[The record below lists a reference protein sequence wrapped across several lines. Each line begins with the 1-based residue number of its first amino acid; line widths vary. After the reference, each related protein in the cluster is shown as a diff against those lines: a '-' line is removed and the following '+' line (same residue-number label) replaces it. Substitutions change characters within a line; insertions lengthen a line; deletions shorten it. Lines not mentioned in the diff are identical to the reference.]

1 MLCFSQNKRKNDKQN
16 TSLFHFVF
24 FGIDEN
30 KKIKKKAYP
39 FVELSIDSNLC
50 HGLWFVY
57 KDEWKIQGD
66 FLINGKGLSILCIQL
81 EHSTEKKTCIDCY
94 ELD

>member
-30 KKIKKKAYP
+30 KKNQKKAYP
-39 FVELSIDSNLC
+39 FVELSIESNLC

-66 FLINGKGLSILCIQL
+66 FLINGKGLVFCVFSL
-81 EHSTEKKTCIDCY
+81 STQQKKN
-94 ELD
+94 LHRLL